1 MDMTL
6 TAAQEEFLA
15 GFQAYLDGLDL
26 DLDEVRETFET
37 DPMEIVGPAREFVR
51 RLGRDGWLGM
61 GWPIEYGGG
70 GRSAVEQWLF
80 LEELAYRR
88 LPSGNLTT
96 SSLGPV
102 LARLGTDEQRA
113 QFLPAILAGDIDFAI
128 GYSEPEAGTD
138 LAALTTRAVRRGS
151 GDDVEYVVN
160 GQKIYTTGAH
170 VATHL
175 WLAVRTGAKEDRH
188 KGLTVLIVPLPA
200 EGVEITPILTQG
212 DERTNQTFLTDV
224 VVPASMRVGEEN
236 GGWKA
241 ITTQLNF
248 ERLFCYSD
256 LRNQFDLVLRWA
268 RSTGRW
274 ASPLVRASLAE
285 MACDLEIS
293 RLFCLRA
300 AWMIDHD
307 QVPMVE
313 ASMNKVWYS
322 ELRQRLSIAALDIMG
337 PDGQV
342 RGDGPLDGRMERA
355 YRASTVIKFGAGTN
369 EVQRDIIGRRTIADS
384 ASRSGTA
391 SEQALDAE
399 LGQLRDAS
407 RAFLTDY
414 LRTAPVTG
422 PNPGYDP
429 KLWAG
434 GLRVGW
440 LSAACM
446 VTEGNPVAAG
456 VVAAEIGR
464 AALPVPLLSAALA
477 VSLLTAAGASE
488 RAAALAEAIEETG
501 EVVAVLAPVG
511 GVAGATGA
519 VTSGPARAERDGD
532 GWLLSAAPT
541 VVEWAAEADRLI
553 CLADSDGGPL
563 VLEVP
568 TSAAGVHREPVD
580 TMDHQPAA
588 VLSLRDVRVPAADAL
603 PATAAALE
611 RELAVHR
618 LLRAMELAGG
628 ARAVQEMTCAH
639 VAQRH
644 QFNVPLA
651 SFQAVQHIVADMATH
666 VDAALAAAGTGLG
679 DAARGRPVD
688 FAAAV
693 APFVAGRAY
702 LRAVTD
708 GAQLHGGIGVSQDYP
723 LHRYFQRAQA
733 GRLRLGPLDEQLER
747 IASTLPG
754 A

>member
-1 MDMTL
+1 MDMTI
-6 TAAQEEFLA
+6 TAAHEEFLA
-15 GFQAYLDGLDL
+15 GFRAYLDGLDL
-26 DLDEVRETFET
+26 DLDEVRDTFEA

-61 GWPIEYGGG
+61 GWPTEYGGG
-70 GRSAVEQWLF
+70 GRSAIEQWLF

-113 QFLPAILAGDIDFAI
+113 RYLPGILAGDIDFAI

-138 LAALTTRAVRRGS
+138 LAALTTRAVRRDSANGE
-151 GDDVEYVVN
+151 EYVVN

-175 WLAVRTGAKEDRH
+175 WLAARTGTKEDRH
-188 KGLTVLIVPLPA
+188 RGLTVLIVPLPHP
-200 EGVEITPILTQG
+200 GVEITPILTQG

-224 VVPASMRVGEEN
+224 VVPVSDRVGEEN
-236 GGWKA
+236 GGWRA

-248 ERLFCYSD
+248 ERLFCHSD

-268 RSTGRW
+268 QENGRFD
-274 ASPLVRASLAE
+274 ASALVRASLAE
-285 MACDLEIS
+285 MAADLEIS

-300 AWMIDHD
+300 AWMIDHE

-342 RGDGPLDGRMERA
+342 RGAGPLDGRMERA

-369 EVQRDIIGRRTIADS
+369 EVQRDIIGRRTIAGS
-384 ASRSGTA
+384 ASRPDTA
-391 SEQALDAE
+391 SEQPLDPE

-422 PNPGYDP
+422 PDPGYDP

-434 GLRVGW
+434 GLRLGW
-440 LSAACM
+440 LACACT

-477 VSLLTAAGASE
+477 VALLDAAGESGGAAE
-488 RAAALAEAIEETG
+488 LAAAVEETG
-501 EVVAVLAPVG
+501 EVVAVLLG
-511 GVAGATGA
+511 GAGA
-519 VTSGPARAERDGD
+519 RATLAADGD
-532 GWLLSAAPT
+532 GWLISAPANL
-541 VVEWAAEADRLI
+541 VEWGAEADRLI
-553 CLADSDGGPL
+553 CVALSAEGPL
-563 VLEVP
+563 VVDITKPAPGLLI
-568 TSAAGVHREPVD
+568 EPVD
-580 TMDHQPAA
+580 TMDRQPAA
-588 VLSLRDVRVPAADAL
+588 RVSLSEVRVPSSAVASAEPSAVDGA
-603 PATAAALE
+603 
-611 RELAVHR
+611 LAVHR

-666 VDAALAAAGTGLG
+666 VDAALAAAGTGLN

-688 FAAAV
+688 FASAV
-693 APFVAGRAY
+693 APYVAGRAY

-733 GRLRLGPLDEQLER
+733 GRLRLGPLDEQLDR
-747 IASTLPG
+747 IAEALPG

>member
-6 TAAQEEFLA
+6 TAAQEEFLVE
-15 GFQAYLDGLDL
+15 FQAYLDGLDL

-37 DPMEIVGPAREFVR
+37 DPMEIVGAAREFVR

-61 GWPIEYGGG
+61 GWPTEYGGG

-113 QFLPAILAGDIDFAI
+113 RFLPGILAGDIDFAI

-138 LAALTTRAVRRGS
+138 LAALTTRAVRQGS
-151 GDDVEYVVN
+151 ADEYDYVVN

-175 WLAVRTGAKEDRH
+175 WLAVRTGTKEDRH
-188 KGLTVLIVPLPA
+188 KGLTVLIVPLPT

-236 GGWKA
+236 GGWNA

-268 RSTGRW
+268 RDNGRFT
-274 ASPLVRASLAE
+274 SPLVRTSLAE
-285 MACDLEIS
+285 MAVDLEIS

-337 PDGQV
+337 PAGQV
-342 RGDGPLDGRMERA
+342 RGAGPLDGRMERA

-369 EVQRDIIGRRTIADS
+369 EVQRDIIGRRTIA
-384 ASRSGTA
+384 GGA
-391 SEQALDAE
+391 SEQSLDPE
-399 LGQLRDAS
+399 LSQLRDAS

-429 KLWAG
+429 KLWSG
-434 GLRVGW
+434 GLRLGW
-440 LSAACM
+440 LGCACA

-477 VSLLTAAGASE
+477 VSLLAAAGAST
-488 RAAALAEAIEETG
+488 RAAELAAAIEETG
-501 EVVAVLAPVG
+501 EVVAVVETGVQAVG
-511 GVAGATGA
+511 A
-519 VTSGPARAERDGD
+519 GD
-532 GWLLSAAPT
+532 GWLISAAPS
-541 VVEWAAEADRLI
+541 VVEWGAEADRLI
-553 CLADSDGGPL
+553 CVARSDDGPL
-563 VLEVP
+563 VVEVAR
-568 TSAAGVHREPVD
+568 SAAGVHIEPVD

-588 VLSLRDVRVPAADAL
+588 VLTLCDVRVSPADAL
-603 PATAAALE
+603 ATTAAALDP
-611 RELAVHR
+611 ELAVHR

-644 QFNVPLA
+644 QFTVPLA

-666 VDAALAAAGTGLG
+666 VDAALAAAGTGLN

-693 APFVAGRAY
+693 APYVAGRAY

-733 GRLRLGPLDEQLER
+733 GRLRLGPLDEQLDR
-747 IASTLPG
+747 IAAALPR